1 LPFLL
6 IERIF
11 ILAILPLKIILNFI
25 FQNDMNMHNFLQ
37 LTSYKKFSE
46 PEIIKRSKDFY
57 NDIKRRRTVRDFSDE
72 PVPKEVIDNCIL
84 AAGTAPSGANLQ
96 PWHFVVVS
104 DPKIKKQIRKAA
116 EEEEKEFYS
125 KRAPKEWLDALAPLG
140 TDEHKPFLEKAPFL
154 IAIFAKSFDTLPDGR
169 KVKQYYSQE
178 SVGIA
183 TGMLITAI
191 HTAGLVSLTHTP
203 SPMNFLNGILERP
216 NNERPFLLLVVGY
229 PEEGAKVPDINKKN
243 LEEIATYK

>member
-1 LPFLL
+1 MYKPK
-6 IERIF
+6 F
-11 ILAILPLKIILNFI
+11 IPLTSHKIISEKEMI
-25 FQNDMNMHNFLQ
+25 
-37 LTSYKKFSE
+37 KK
-46 PEIIKRSKDFY
+46 SKEFY
-57 NDIKRRRTVRDFSDE
+57 VDIKKRRTVREFSDK

-116 EEEEKEFYS
+116 EEEEKEFYN

-140 TDEHKPFLEKAPFL
+140 TDEHKPFLENAPFL
-154 IAIFAKSFDTLPDGR
+154 IAIFTKSFDVLPDGR

-183 TGMLITAI
+183 CGLLITAV
-191 HTAGLVSLTHTP
+191 HNAGLVSLTHTP
-203 SPMNFLNGILERP
+203 SPMSFLNKILERP
-216 NNERPFLLLVVGY
+216 NNERPFLLLVVGH
-229 PEEGAKVPDINKKN
+229 PKDGTEVPDIKKKSLN
-243 LEEIATYK
+243 EIATYM